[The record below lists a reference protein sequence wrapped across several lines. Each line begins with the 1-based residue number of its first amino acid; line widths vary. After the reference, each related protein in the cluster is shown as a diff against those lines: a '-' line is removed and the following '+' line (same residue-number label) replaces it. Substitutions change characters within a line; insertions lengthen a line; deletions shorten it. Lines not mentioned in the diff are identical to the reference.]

1 MSQLKD
7 FTASTARPLPVI
19 LLADVSGSM
28 GANGKIDTLNTAVK
42 EMIETFAGEDDSRAE
57 IHVAVVTFGQGG
69 ARLHQAL
76 TPASGL
82 KWQQMAASGGTPLGG
97 ALEVVTGMLEDRQQ
111 VPGRAYR
118 PALVLV
124 SDGQPTDSWEEP
136 LKKLLGS
143 ERASKATRFALGI
156 GADADKAMLKAFLA
170 DAEGRV
176 FEAHEARQV
185 RQFFRWVTM
194 SVTARSRSSN
204 PNSAVAVSPTDLGEL
219 DF

>member
-1 MSQLKD
+1 MTQLKE

-28 GANGKIDTLNTAVK
+28 DSNGKIGTLNTAVK
-42 EMIETFAGEDDSRAE
+42 EMIETFAREDDSRAE
-57 IHVAVVTFGQGG
+57 IHVAVITFGQGG

-76 TPASGL
+76 QPASQAQ
-82 KWQQMAASGGTPLGG
+82 WQQMAAAGGTPLGG
-97 ALEVVTGMLEDRQQ
+97 ALEVVTAMLEDSQQ
-111 VPGRAYR
+111 VPSRSYR

-124 SDGQPTDSWEEP
+124 SDGQPTDTWQEP
-136 LKKLLGS
+136 LKRLLGS
-143 ERASKATRFALGI
+143 ARASKALRFAMGI
-156 GADADKAMLKAFLA
+156 GADADKAMLQAFLA
-170 DAEGRV
+170 DAEARV

-194 SVTARSRSSN
+194 SVTARSRSIN
-204 PNSAVAVSPTDLGEL
+204 PNSVVAVNPTDLSEL

>member
-1 MSQLKD
+1 MSKLKE

-28 GANGKIDTLNTAVK
+28 SANGKIDALNTAVK
-42 EMIETFAGEDDSRAE
+42 EMLETFAREDDSRAE

-69 ARLHQAL
+69 AKLHQSLQAA
-76 TPASGL
+76 TQTA
-82 KWQQMAASGGTPLGG
+82 WQPMVASGGTPLGG
-97 ALEVVTGMLEDRQQ
+97 ALELVTRMLEDRQQ

-118 PALVLV
+118 PALVLI
-124 SDGQPTDSWEEP
+124 SDGQPTDAWEEP
-136 LKKLLGS
+136 LRRLLGA

-156 GADADKAMLKAFLA
+156 GEDADKTMLQAFLA
-170 DAEGRV
+170 DADSRV

-194 SVTARSRSSN
+194 SVTARSRSTN
-204 PNSAVAVSPTDLGEL
+204 PNSVAVIEPTDLDKL

>member
-1 MSQLKD
+1 MSKLKE

-19 LLADVSGSM
+19 LMADVSGSM
-28 GANGKIDTLNTAVK
+28 STNGKIDTLNAAVK
-42 EMIETFAGEDDSRAE
+42 DMLETFAREDDSRAE
-57 IHVAVVTFGQGG
+57 IHVGIVTFGQGG
-69 ARLHQAL
+69 ARVHQPL
-76 TPASGL
+76 QPAARTQ
-82 KWQQMAASGGTPLGG
+82 WQPMTASGGTPLGG
-97 ALEVVTGMLEDRQQ
+97 ALQVVTGLLEDRQQ
-111 VPGRAYR
+111 VPSRAYR

-124 SDGQPTDSWEEP
+124 SDGQPTDAWEEP
-136 LKKLLGS
+136 LKHLLGS

-156 GADADKAMLKAFLA
+156 GEDADKGMLQSFLA
-170 DAEGRV
+170 QADARV

-204 PNSAVAVSPTDLGEL
+204 PNSVAVVEPTALDEL